1 MLFALPAMKL
11 FLPLLLL
18 LVVVVLLL
26 ILMLSSMLSINH
38 RIAVTF
44 NFAFLDIWL
53 CADVGITTSRMYSS
67 LEAPC

>member
-1 MLFALPAMKL
+1 MLFALPAMKF

-38 RIAVTF
+38 RIAATC
-44 NFAFLDIWL
+44 NFAFLDMAL
-53 CADVGITTSRMYSS
+53 C
-67 LEAPC
+67 